1 MSSST
6 LYAQKVYDFQ
16 KEIFKVMLEKF
27 DGAVVG
33 SEEFNM
39 DKLVVTFFDD
49 YVPGKKMVQKGEKKP
64 KKPRALSGYTFFGK
78 ENKDDFN
85 SEMEKLDEKPKYVTF
100 VGKKWKALTDEEKEE
115 WNKKALTAFAATEA
129 KGTQES

>member
-16 KEIFKVMLEKF
+16 VEIFKVMLEKF

-33 SEEFNM
+33 SEEFNIE
-39 DKLVVTFFDD
+39 KLVDTFFEG
-49 YVPGKKMVQKGEKKP
+49 YVPGKKMVQKEEKKP
-64 KKPRALSGYTFFGK
+64 KKPRPLSGYTFFGK
-78 ENKDDFN
+78 ENKSDFN

-100 VGKKWKALTDEEKEE
+100 VGQKWKALTDEEKEE
-115 WNKKALTAFAATEA
+115 WNKKALEAFNAS
-129 KGTQES
+129 QES